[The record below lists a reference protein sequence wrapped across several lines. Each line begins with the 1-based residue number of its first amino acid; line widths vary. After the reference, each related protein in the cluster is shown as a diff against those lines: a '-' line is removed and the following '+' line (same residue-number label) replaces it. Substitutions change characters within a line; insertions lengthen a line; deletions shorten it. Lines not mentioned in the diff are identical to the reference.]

1 MPPAA
6 HETVPVLSPSTSME
20 SPKRKRVSYVK
31 AWVLIV
37 KQVKPAIL
45 KGTDV
50 RLDVSKN
57 EGVK

>member
-1 MPPAA
+1 
-6 HETVPVLSPSTSME
+6 ME
-20 SPKRKRVSYVK
+20 SPKRKRISYVK
-31 AWVLIV
+31 ARVLIV

-45 KGTDV
+45 EGTDV